1 MRVSLMDFLN
11 LEKELKESLKIG
23 IVLLK
28 KKKRK
33 EVIYVQYV
41 LRWVSIYSYKVLL
54 YYSVYYIFTEI
65 LFGDYNGF

>member
-65 LFGDYNGF
+65 LFGDYNAF